1 MPALPRL
8 PLRSV
13 VLATVIALLAAIG
26 TVVLL
31 GGGDDDTAAD
41 PQIPVTLEPEVGDLG
56 DPSDV
61 VFTTFDGEEVSLAT
75 LQGSPVVVNFFA
87 STCAPCIK
95 EMPALEEVHAE
106 LGDRV
111 EFLGL
116 AVTDRPEDAQ
126 RLVRQT
132 GVTYPTAQDKDG
144 SVIAELGGTMLP
156 TTVLL
161 DADGNIV
168 RTHTGEIDADELREL
183 LADDLG
189 ITPA

>member
-1 MPALPRL
+1 MPAIPRL

-13 VLATVIALLAAIG
+13 VVATVLALLAAIA
-26 TVVLL
+26 TVVVLS
-31 GGGDDDTAAD
+31 GDDEPSGPD
-41 PQIPVTLEPEVGDLG
+41 IPITLAPEDGTSD
-56 DPSDV
+56 DPSDL

-75 LQGSPVVVNFFA
+75 LHGSPVVVNFFA

-95 EMPALEEVHAE
+95 EMPALEEVHTE
-106 LGDRV
+106 LGDRI

-116 AVTDRPEDAQ
+116 AVTDRPEAAQ
-126 RLVRQT
+126 RLVEQT
-132 GVTYPTAQDKDG
+132 GVTYRTAQDKDG
-144 SVIAELGGTMLP
+144 TVIAALGGTMLP

-168 RTHTGEIDADELREL
+168 RTHTGELDADELRGL

-189 ITPA
+189 LTTP